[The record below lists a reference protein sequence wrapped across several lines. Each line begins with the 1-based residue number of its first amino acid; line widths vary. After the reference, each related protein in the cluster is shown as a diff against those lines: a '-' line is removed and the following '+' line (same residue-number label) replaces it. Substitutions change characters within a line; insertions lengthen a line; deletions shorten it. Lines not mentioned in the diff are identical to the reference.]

1 MGGRKGR
8 TCCEPSKPVQLEHR
22 LDHYILSHSLSL
34 STMDLNMW
42 SLLSKDIKLKIFG
55 LIGCSLTERLRDVLG
70 LERVCKEWLRLNR
83 EGGLW
88 ELRCRRAA
96 AGAGL
101 QDDPLFR

>member
-1 MGGRKGR
+1 MGEREGRVASPANQCSSN
-8 TCCEPSKPVQLEHR
+8 TDSTTTFSLT
-22 LDHYILSHSLSL
+22 HSLSL

-42 SLLSKDIKLKIFG
+42 SLLSKDVKLKIFG